1 MKKVFITGIAGFIG
15 FNLAKKLRERGDV
28 VAGCDDFNEYYPAQL
43 KYDRAEQLRL
53 LDVDVKQLDILQIKT
68 LESYLKKEGFTH
80 IINLAAQ
87 PGVRYSISHPHSY
100 IKVNIEGFH
109 EILELC
115 KRLPHIS
122 LIYASS
128 SSVYG
133 ENKKIPLGEDD
144 PVLSPASLYAV
155 SKMTNELM
163 ASCYHHLYNFQA
175 IGLRF
180 FTVYGPW
187 GRPDMACYM
196 FAKAIAEGRPIE
208 VFNHGDMLR
217 DFTYIDDIVQGTIG
231 AIDSNI
237 PCEVFNLGK
246 GEFVQLGT
254 AINYIEEYLGK
265 KANIIYKPMQA
276 GDVTST
282 CADITKSQELLGY
295 NPKTSLKEG
304 MTHFLDWLTEY
315 LEISVSQPEDF
326 FVTPKKPSH
335 QAEIQSDQ
343 KQ

>member
-1 MKKVFITGIAGFIG
+1 MKKIFITGIAGFIG

-53 LDVDVKQLDILQIKT
+53 LDVDVKRLDILHIKT
-68 LESYLKKEGFTH
+68 LESYLKKGEFTH
-80 IINLAAQ
+80 IVNLAAQ

-100 IKVNIEGFH
+100 IKVNIEGFL

-115 KRLPHIS
+115 KKLPQLS
-122 LIYASS
+122 LVYASS

-133 ENKKIPLGEDD
+133 ENKKIPLSEND
-144 PVLSPASLYAV
+144 PTLSPASLYAA

-163 ASCYHHLYNFQA
+163 AHTYHHLYNFKT

-187 GRPDMACYM
+187 GRPDMACYK

-208 VFNHGDMLR
+208 VFNNGDMLR
-217 DFTYIDDIVQGTIG
+217 DFTYIDDIVQGTIE
-231 AIDSNI
+231 AIDSNFL
-237 PCEVFNLGK
+237 CEVFNLGK
-246 GEFVQLGT
+246 GEFVQLGE
-254 AINYIEEYLGK
+254 AINLIEEYLGK
-265 KANIIYKPMQA
+265 KATIIYKPMQA

-295 NPKTSLKEG
+295 NPKTSLTEG
-304 MTHFLDWLTEY
+304 MTFFLDWLTEY
-315 LEISVSQPEDF
+315 LEISTTKSEDVF
-326 FVTPKKPSH
+326 IHSKKPSH
-335 QAEIQSDQ
+335 QAKS
-343 KQ
+343 